1 MLLTRKISEK
11 ISLQELETQFG
22 LVRAQEPDFLGEIW
36 DNLPALNDF
45 ERSALDR
52 IKHNYNNLSQGSQ
65 LSENLVKMT
74 VLSPLLDLAGFYSS
88 NFLVRDEVGVKISAV
103 DAGTVYRGR
112 IDIVVFQ
119 NQFWVLVIE
128 SKSSSFA
135 LNKAIPQALTYML
148 NSPNSPKSTY
158 GFVLNGSNFRF
169 IKLLG
174 AKLPQY
180 ALSDELLLDRGD
192 DFPLVLCILKQ
203 IVTLMVSSKSPVDKN
218 WQ

>member
-1 MLLTRKISEK
+1 MMLLTRKISEK
-11 ISLQELETQFG
+11 ISLQELEIQFG
-22 LVRAQEPDFLGEIW
+22 LVPAKEPNFFREWQE
-36 DNLPALNDF
+36 NLPELNNF
-45 ERSALDR
+45 ERQALDR
-52 IKHNYNNLSQGSQ
+52 IKHNYNTLSTGSQ

-88 NFLVRDEVGVKISAV
+88 NFLVKDEVGVKISAV

-112 IDIVVFQ
+112 IDILVFQ

-148 NSPNSPKSTY
+148 NSPNLLKSTY

-169 IKLLG
+169 IKLL
-174 AKLPQY
+174 AANLPQY
-180 ALSDELLLDRGD
+180 ALSDELLIDRGN
-192 DFPLVLCILKQ
+192 DFPQVLCILKR
-203 IVTLMVSSKSPVDKN
+203 IATLMV
-218 WQ
+218 